1 MIRMRAL
8 LTPAAI
14 CRTDEAIV
22 APLSMDRTPLSLT
35 LNCCIALTAGAAC
48 YGVAFGIWRSPRQ
61 ALYSAIK
68 MPALLLS
75 VTAVSMLINMMLAQ
89 RLGARL
95 STRQVATCILMSL
108 TISAVILGALSPV
121 TAFLSLQCPSP
132 RNRNAFATYRILLLA
147 HTAVVGIAGIAGNI
161 RLYRL
166 LLQLTGSTRIAARVL
181 ASWILVTGFAGC
193 QLSWIMSP
201 FLARP
206 DGPVPFINPNAFT
219 GNFFEYAWRAA
230 AGGL

>member
-1 MIRMRAL
+1 MTAL
-8 LTPAAI
+8 QTPAAI
-14 CRTDEAIV
+14 CRTDDTIV
-22 APLSMDRTPLSLT
+22 ASLAKDRTPLSLT
-35 LNCCIALTAGAAC
+35 VSCCIALTAGAAC

-61 ALYSAIK
+61 ALYSALK
-68 MPALLLS
+68 MPVLLLS

-121 TAFLSLQCPSP
+121 TAFLSLQCPPP
-132 RNRNAFATYRILLLA
+132 RADGAFTVYRFLLLS

-166 LLQLTGSTRIAARVL
+166 LVRLTPSTRIAARVL
-181 ASWILVTGFAGC
+181 VSWILVTGLVGC
-193 QLSWIMSP
+193 ELSWIMSP
-201 FLARP
+201 FLAKP
-206 DGPVPFINPNAFT
+206 GIPVPFINPNAFS
-219 GNFFEYAWRAA
+219 GNFFEYAWRALT
-230 AGGL
+230 GGL